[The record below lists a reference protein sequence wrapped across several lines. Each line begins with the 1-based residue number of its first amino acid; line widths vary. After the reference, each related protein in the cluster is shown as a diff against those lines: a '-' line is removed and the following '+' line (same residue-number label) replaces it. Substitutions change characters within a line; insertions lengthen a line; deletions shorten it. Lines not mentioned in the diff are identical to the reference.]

1 MSFAPDFL
9 LSFMRMRSV
18 WKCEKAESTVFTAA
32 LISCACSLQL
42 FAADVDEGEDE
53 GEPLGDALGEAEG
66 EWLGDAD
73 GEADALA
80 EAEALADAEAD
91 GLALACVVIV
101 MVATPFDTVAVTSAP
116 VVPIRKIPAK
126 TPDFAWKNSSRR
138 RSSIGT
144 PFRNAR
150 TSKPAPPLGGRAR

>member
-1 MSFAPDFL
+1 
-9 LSFMRMRSV
+9 V
-18 WKCEKAESTVFTAA
+18 STVFTAE

-42 FAADVDEGEDE
+42 PAADVEEGEDE
-53 GEPLGDALGEAEG
+53 GEPLGDE
-66 EWLGDAD
+66 LGDAD
-73 GEADALA
+73 GEWLGEAEADALA

-91 GLALACVVIV
+91 GLALAWVIV

-116 VVPIRKIPAK
+116 VVPMRKIPAK

-138 RSSIGT
+138 RSSMGT

-150 TSKPAPPLGGRAR
+150 TSKPSPC